1 MDRRKHISSFPLLDE
16 TKIGA
21 EHMKQESSK
30 WQVVNSLNRVQEE
43 EKKKSEKNVIESE
56 LSVLLS

>member
-16 TKIGA
+16 TQIGA

-30 WQVVNSLNRVQEE
+30 RQVVNSLNRVQEE